1 MSVKF
6 TNYLATRF
14 NVPVKNWDKDKAGQ
28 RVLDDTW
35 MKARLSLFTTY
46 CAPTIARQSVLDFKW
61 LIYCDVNTSVENLA
75 TIQQA
80 IHSIPGATIRKA
92 ADFDM
97 VLTDFRNLLEADPS
111 PYIITSR
118 LDNDDGLGPDFI
130 CDVQASFVPTDKMII
145 NFTKGVLYDLQK
157 HVLTEVRSSP
167 YNHYGSLIE
176 VKQADRPY
184 LTIFGYPHGQ
194 PPDGSSVINL
204 HNRFAWLKII
214 HHRNMVSRTNGWP
227 LHRKHIIRHFDM
239 KESDLT
245 QSWLSTAVFVVIRLL
260 SKIKRT
266 LFPTHRTN

>member
-1 MSVKF
+1 MKGKF
-6 TNYLATRF
+6 THYLATRF

-28 RVLDDTW
+28 QVLDDAW
-35 MKARLSLFTTY
+35 MKSRLSLFTTY

-61 LIYCDVNTSVENLA
+61 LVYCDTNTSVENLA
-75 TIQQA
+75 IIQQA
-80 IHSIPGATIRKA
+80 IESIPGATIRKA
-92 ADFDM
+92 TDFEMVLADF
-97 VLTDFRNLLEADPS
+97 RHLLAADPS
-111 PYIITSR
+111 PFIITSR

-130 CDVQASFVPTDKMII
+130 RDVQAAFVPADKMII

-176 VKQADRPY
+176 EKHTDRPY
-184 LTIFGYPHGQ
+184 LTVFGYPHGQ
-194 PPDGSSVINL
+194 PPEGSGVINL

-214 HHRNMVSRTNGWP
+214 HQRNMVSRTNGWP
-227 LHRKHIIRHFDM
+227 LHRHQVIRHFDL
-239 KESDLT
+239 KAKDLT

-266 LFPTHRTN
+266 LFKT